1 MPRKKVKE
9 DQKALPSA
17 PLTNTPEVPQ
27 WMPSVPPPPEWQVP
41 QGDSP
46 PARIVAAARE
56 LFAKQGFEATS
67 IRDITEAANVNS
79 AMVHYYF
86 RNKEE
91 LYHRVLGH
99 EILTVF
105 RAIHEQIEPGTSPGE
120 LLVTLPTRVMRVVRA
135 NPVWAKLLSR
145 EISGGALHLQRVVA
159 DLKDAGPLGVRTKAE
174 ALYKEAVRRGE
185 LRDLPVLYVIQF
197 LLVLGYSGVFFN
209 PFFRVIGGHDPDEER
224 FFNERLRTFDTLIRH
239 ALIPEKKP
247 SPKL

>member
-1 MPRKKVKE
+1 MKPK
-9 DQKALPSA
+9 
-17 PLTNTPEVPQ
+17 TPESPSRRRKPTDAVGSAEGITLT
-27 WMPSVPPPPEWQVP
+27 PSVALPPEWELP
-41 QGDSP
+41 DKDSP
-46 PARIVAAARE
+46 RGRIHSAARL
-56 LFAKQGFEATS
+56 LFAEKGLDVTS
-67 IRDITEAANVNS
+67 IRDITEAAHVNS
-79 AMVHYYF
+79 AMVHYYY
-86 RNKEE
+86 RSKEE
-91 LYHRVLGH
+91 LYRRVLGH

-105 RAIHEQIEPGTSPGE
+105 RAIHEQIAPDTSPGE

-145 EISGGALHLQRVVA
+145 EISGGAVHLQRVVA

-185 LRDLPVLYVIQF
+185 LRDLPVFYVIQF

-224 FFNERLRTFDTLIRH
+224 FFNERLRIFDTLIRH
-239 ALIPEKKP
+239 SLVPEKKP